1 MINPLLYEYK
11 DRHKGRSAALLGN
24 GPTFLKY
31 EPKNIITIG
40 CNQHIRCKD
49 LNLDYYF
56 IGDGEDKRKGYN
68 REPKAYHDYFK
79 NHEKNFVRINGG
91 TPNTERCASVERGLS
106 GCVYYHVNKVFNEAK
121 DLSNNP
127 HNTMA
132 VGASIT
138 FEMLQFI
145 LFTGISNL
153 YLIGQDCTIDKGSF
167 YRSVTRVPNK
177 ADSLK
182 IANHFWK
189 EARLFIEDKYP
200 NVTVRTINPVR
211 MTQFPECTYN
221 EIIENT

>member
-1 MINPLLYEYK
+1 MLNPILYEFK
-11 DRHKGRSAALLGN
+11 NRHKGMSAAVIGN

-31 EPKNIITIG
+31 QPKNIITIG

-68 REPKAYHDYFK
+68 RDPEAYHKYFK
-79 NHEKNFVRINGG
+79 DHKYNFVRINGG
-91 TPNTERCASVERGLS
+91 TPNTARCASVARNLQN
-106 GCVYYHVNKVFNEAK
+106 CIYYNVDRVFNEAK
-121 DLSNNP
+121 DLSTEP
-127 HNTMA
+127 HEHMA

-138 FEMLQFI
+138 FEMLQFA

-167 YRSVTRVPNK
+167 YRSVTRVPDK

-189 EARLFIEDKYP
+189 EARLFIEEKYP
-200 NVTVRTINPVR
+200 KVIVKTINPVR
-211 MTQFPECTYN
+211 MTQFFECTY
-221 EIIENT
+221 EEVIENE